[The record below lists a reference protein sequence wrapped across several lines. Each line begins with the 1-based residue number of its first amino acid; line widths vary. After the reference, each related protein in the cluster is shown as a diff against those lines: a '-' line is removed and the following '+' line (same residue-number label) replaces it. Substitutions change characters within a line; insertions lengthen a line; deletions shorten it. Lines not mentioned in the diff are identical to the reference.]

1 MLSIGTKPRAAH
13 RTWTHDCALRF
24 RRSKSREPGLHNW
37 NESMATT
44 TTTTTLSLLF
54 FFAHLDLH
62 HLHHLHHLHYLHLH
76 LPNPHQA
83 APPPRRPRR
92 DTPEL
97 RRRRAG
103 SAMATLGRG
112 PNTRRGPRNTLP
124 LPARGTTRSSRC
136 LLLSS
141 SSTTGRCRRRG
152 TGRARRCMPGELQKR
167 RILRV
172 LFRFRGGEVEE
183 KRRKRKNAHPLL
195 LFPLFFKPQT
205 NFHLTNNDQG
215 PAERQRLP
223 GSLPADPVLLLSA
236 EPLRRKSERECE
248 SEREEHPFPS
258 FLSLSFSLSLFRSL
272 SLPFF

>member
-183 KRRKRKNAHPLL
+183 KRRKRKTLT
-195 LFPLFFKPQT
+195 LFF
-205 NFHLTNNDQG
+205 
-215 PAERQRLP
+215 
-223 GSLPADPVLLLSA
+223 
-236 EPLRRKSERECE
+236 
-248 SEREEHPFPS
+248 S
-258 FLSLSFSLSLFRSL
+258 FLFSSNPKPIFTSPTTTRGPQSGSDCLGPCLLTLCCCCLLNR
-272 SLPFF
+272 